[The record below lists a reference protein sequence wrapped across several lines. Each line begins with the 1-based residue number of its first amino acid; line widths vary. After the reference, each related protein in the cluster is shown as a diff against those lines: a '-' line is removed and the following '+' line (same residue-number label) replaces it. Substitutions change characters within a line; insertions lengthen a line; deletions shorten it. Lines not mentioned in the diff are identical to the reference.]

1 MKYIVRDRNS
11 KKNIIIESSKTLNFF
26 YDTLLGRII
35 LKPFISKTF
44 SNLMGKYMN
53 SKYSLKRVDKFI
65 DKNDINIY
73 EYSKQKYTS
82 YNDFFIRK
90 VVESKRPINAH
101 KNAFISPCDS
111 KLTVYK
117 INDDLTLKIK
127 DSYYSVDTLVDKD
140 IMNEYRGGY
149 ALVFRLST
157 DNYHRYCYIDSG
169 TKGKNIHIDGIFH
182 TVQPI
187 ALKHYN
193 FYKTNTREYTILNTN
208 NFDKV
213 IEVEV
218 GALGVGRIVNN
229 HEEYKFKNEYN
240 PVEHIKTRI
249 KSFSSIKGKLERKG
263 LDVTVENMIHDVH
276 DIVGIRIVCSFLAD
290 VYEIVGILKSSKQ
303 FIVKDES
310 DYIKNPKDS
319 GYSSYHINLLVP
331 VHLLDRTEYI
341 EAEVQ
346 IRTVAMDCWASL
358 DHKLRY
364 KLPEELPESINSNM
378 NLRAKEIRNLD
389 KSMQYLHE
397 LIEDYK
403 SNYKEEGSKD

>member
-1 MKYIVRDRNS
+1 MIYIVRDRNN

-111 KLTVYK
+111 KLIVYK

-140 IMNEYRGGY
+140 IMSEYRGGY

-169 TKGKNIHIDGIFH
+169 TKGKNIHIDGVFH

-193 FYKTNTREYTILNTN
+193 FYKTNTREYTVLDTN

-218 GALGVGRIVNN
+218 GAMGVGRIVNN
-229 HEEYKFKNEYN
+229 HEVYKFK
-240 PVEHIKTRI
+240 
-249 KSFSSIKGKLERKG
+249 KGEEKG
-263 LDVTVENMIHDVH
+263 YFEFGGST
-276 DIVGIRIVCSFLAD
+276 IV
-290 VYEIVGILKSSKQ
+290 
-303 FIVKDES
+303 
-310 DYIKNPKDS
+310 
-319 GYSSYHINLLVP
+319 LLVKKDIITIDEDIYENS
-331 VHLLDRTEYI
+331 LENI
-341 EAEVQ
+341 ETNVKYGEK
-346 IRTVAMDCWASL
+346 I
-358 DHKLRY
+358 
-364 KLPEELPESINSNM
+364 
-378 NLRAKEIRNLD
+378 
-389 KSMQYLHE
+389 
-397 LIEDYK
+397 
-403 SNYKEEGSKD
+403 GSKK

>member
-1 MKYIVRDRNS
+1 MIYIVRDRNN

-111 KLTVYK
+111 KLIVYK

-127 DSYYSVDTLVDKD
+127 NSYYSVDTLVDKD
-140 IMNEYRGGY
+140 IMSEYRGGY

-169 TKGKNIHIDGIFH
+169 TKGKNIHIDGVFH

-193 FYKTNTREYTILNTN
+193 FYKTNTREYTVLDTN

-218 GALGVGRIVNN
+218 GAMGVGRIVNN
-229 HEEYKFKNEYN
+229 HEVYKFK
-240 PVEHIKTRI
+240 
-249 KSFSSIKGKLERKG
+249 KGEEKG
-263 LDVTVENMIHDVH
+263 YFEFGGST
-276 DIVGIRIVCSFLAD
+276 IV
-290 VYEIVGILKSSKQ
+290 
-303 FIVKDES
+303 
-310 DYIKNPKDS
+310 
-319 GYSSYHINLLVP
+319 LLVKKDIITIDEDIYENS
-331 VHLLDRTEYI
+331 LENI
-341 EAEVQ
+341 ETNVKYGEK
-346 IRTVAMDCWASL
+346 I
-358 DHKLRY
+358 
-364 KLPEELPESINSNM
+364 
-378 NLRAKEIRNLD
+378 
-389 KSMQYLHE
+389 
-397 LIEDYK
+397 
-403 SNYKEEGSKD
+403 GSKK

>member
-127 DSYYSVDTLVDKD
+127 DSYYSVDTLVDND

-229 HEEYKFKNEYN
+229 HEEYKFK
-240 PVEHIKTRI
+240 
-249 KSFSSIKGKLERKG
+249 KGEEKG
-263 LDVTVENMIHDVH
+263 YFEFGGST
-276 DIVGIRIVCSFLAD
+276 IV
-290 VYEIVGILKSSKQ
+290 
-303 FIVKDES
+303 
-310 DYIKNPKDS
+310 
-319 GYSSYHINLLVP
+319 LLVKK
-331 VHLLDRTEYI
+331 DIITIDEDIYNN
-341 EAEVQ
+341 EE
-346 IRTVAMDCWASL
+346 TSL
-358 DHKLRY
+358 Q
-364 KLPEELPESINSNM
+364 N
-378 NLRAKEIRNLD
+378 A
-389 KSMQYLHE
+389 
-397 LIEDYK
+397 
-403 SNYKEEGSKD
+403 

>member
-26 YDTLLGRII
+26 YDTLFGRII
-35 LKPFISKTF
+35 LRPFISKSF

-65 DKNDINIY
+65 NKNDINVY

-90 VVESKRPINAH
+90 VAQGKRPINAN

-111 KLTVYK
+111 KLSVYL

-127 DSYYSVDTLVDKD
+127 NSYYSINTLVDEN
-140 IMNEYRGGY
+140 IMNEYKGGY

-169 TKGKNIHIDGIFH
+169 TKGKNIHIDGVFH

-193 FYKTNTREYTILNTN
+193 FYKTNTREYTVLNTN
-208 NFDKV
+208 NFGKV

-218 GALGVGRIVNN
+218 GAMGVGKIVNN
-229 HEEYKFKNEYN
+229 HEEYKFK
-240 PVEHIKTRI
+240 
-249 KSFSSIKGKLERKG
+249 KGEEKG
-263 LDVTVENMIHDVH
+263 YFEFGGST
-276 DIVGIRIVCSFLAD
+276 IV
-290 VYEIVGILKSSKQ
+290 
-303 FIVKDES
+303 
-310 DYIKNPKDS
+310 
-319 GYSSYHINLLVP
+319 LLVKKDIIIIDEDIYNNS
-331 VHLLDRTEYI
+331 LENI
-341 EAEVQ
+341 ETNVKYGEK
-346 IRTVAMDCWASL
+346 I
-358 DHKLRY
+358 
-364 KLPEELPESINSNM
+364 
-378 NLRAKEIRNLD
+378 
-389 KSMQYLHE
+389 
-397 LIEDYK
+397 
-403 SNYKEEGSKD
+403 GSKK